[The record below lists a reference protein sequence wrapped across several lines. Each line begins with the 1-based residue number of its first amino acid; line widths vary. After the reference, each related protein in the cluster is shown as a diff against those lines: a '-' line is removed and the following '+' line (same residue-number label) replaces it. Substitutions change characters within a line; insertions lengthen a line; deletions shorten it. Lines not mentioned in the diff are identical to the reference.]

1 MAFMYFLCLGLRRD
15 RDSEAP
21 PGSAVP
27 RAEAPPQ
34 CAFERSGRKR
44 LSSRQTPGTLLPRG
58 GMDCLLYTSDAADE

>member
-1 MAFMYFLCLGLRRD
+1 MSFLRLGFRRD

-34 CAFERSGRKR
+34 CASERSGGKR
-44 LSSRQTPGTLLPRG
+44 LSSRQTSGTLLQ
-58 GMDCLLYTSDAADE
+58 